1 MSPPKRQSVNRRG
14 FLATMTA
21 TTAAAGAFALLARH
35 ASAVSALA
43 SMREEPL
50 RSGALAASQ
59 GADEAAHP
67 VHGIGANPML
77 NQMTSSNAQGAATVV
92 LVHGAFAESASWNG
106 VISELLA
113 QGHPVVAAA
122 NPLRGVKTDAE
133 YVAGILKGIS
143 GPVVLVGHSYG
154 GLVITNAATGNG
166 NVVALVYVAGF
177 APDEGESAVN
187 LQERFPGSTLG
198 PTLAPPVGLPD
209 GSSDVYIQQDKFRA
223 QFAADVPEAEAKLM
237 AATQRPVTTAA
248 FTDASGAPAWRT
260 IPSRFIYGELDKNIP
275 VALQAFMAERAG
287 SRETVE
293 VRGASHV
300 VMISHPDAV
309 AEMIRHAAV
318 AHTTAGA
325 LA

>member
-1 MSPPKRQSVNRRG
+1 MSPPKSQSVNRRG
-14 FLATMTA
+14 FLATVAA
-21 TTAAAGAFALLARH
+21 TGVAAGAFALFARG
-35 ASAVSALA
+35 ASAAPSSVAVGV
-43 SMREEPL
+43 EPL
-50 RSGALAASQ
+50 GSGALAASQ
-59 GADEAAHP
+59 GADAAAQP
-67 VHGIGANPML
+67 VRSIGANPML
-77 NQMTSSNAQGAATVV
+77 NQIISSNAQGAATVV
-92 LVHGAFAESASWNG
+92 LVHGAFADSSSWNG
-106 VISELLA
+106 VITQLLA
-113 QGHPVVAAA
+113 QGYPVVAAA
-122 NPLRGVKTDAE
+122 NPLRGVKVDAE
-133 YVAGILKGIS
+133 YVAGILKGIP

-154 GLVITNAATGNG
+154 GSVITNAATGNG

-177 APDEGESAVN
+177 APDDGESAGN
-187 LQERFPGSTLG
+187 LSERFPGSTLG

-209 GSSDVYIQQDKFRA
+209 GSSDVSIQRDKFWA

-248 FTDASGAPAWRT
+248 FTDASGAPAWKT
-260 IPSRFIYGELDKNIP
+260 IPSRFIYGDLDKNIP

-287 SRETVE
+287 SRESVE
-293 VRGASHV
+293 IKGASHV

>member
-1 MSPPKRQSVNRRG
+1 MSRPKRRSVNRRG

-21 TTAAAGAFALLARH
+21 TTVAAGAFAFARD
-35 ASAVSALA
+35 ASAVSAPA
-43 SMREEPL
+43 SMRVEPL

-59 GADEAAHP
+59 GADEAAHR
-67 VHGIGANPML
+67 VHGKGANPML
-77 NQMTSSNAQGAATVV
+77 NQMTPSSAQDAATVV

-106 VISELLA
+106 VIARLLA

-122 NPLRGVKTDAE
+122 NPLRGVKTDAD
-133 YVAGILKGIS
+133 YVAAILTGIP
-143 GPVVLVGHSYG
+143 GPIVLVGHSYG
-154 GLVITNAATGNG
+154 GSVITNAASGNG

-177 APDEGESAVN
+177 APDDGETAVN

-209 GSSDVYIQQDKFRA
+209 GSSEVYIQQDKFWA

-237 AATQRPVTTAA
+237 AATQRPVSTAA
-248 FTDASGAPAWRT
+248 FTDASGVPAWKA

-293 VRGASHV
+293 VKGASHV

-318 AHTTAGA
+318 AHTAAGA